1 MHTGRKSCRCIN
13 LFILSDLHIKA
24 AYSCK
29 EVDGGSRLVGGVR
42 ISEGVVR
49 LSEGASGYQSP
60 K

>member
-1 MHTGRKSCRCIN
+1 MHTGRKSCRCID

-42 ISEGVVR
+42 ISEGGCAIIRGGER
-49 LSEGASGYQSP
+49 LSIS
-60 K
+60 

>member
-13 LFILSDLHIKA
+13 LFILSDLNIEA

-29 EVDGGSRLVGGVR
+29 EVDGGSRLVG
-42 ISEGVVR
+42 VVR
-49 LSEGASGYQSP
+49 LSEGVCRYQSP